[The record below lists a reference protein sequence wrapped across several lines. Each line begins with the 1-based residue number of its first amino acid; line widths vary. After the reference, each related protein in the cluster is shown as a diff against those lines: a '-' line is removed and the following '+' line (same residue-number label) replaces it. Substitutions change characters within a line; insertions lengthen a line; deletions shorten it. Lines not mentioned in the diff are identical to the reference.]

1 MLMYRSK
8 TAGVDEAGRGALAG
22 PIVAGAVILNAACP
36 ITGLKDSKKLTSN
49 RREVLFDEI
58 TIKSEA
64 WGAAVV
70 DNEEIDRIGIQKANL
85 VALERAVGML
95 SVIPDMV
102 VADWYKNDGFP
113 IRWLGVVRGEDM
125 YKEIAAASI
134 VAKVTRDRLMR
145 EMAEEYPEY
154 GFEKNKGYGS
164 PGHIA
169 AVERL
174 GVCPVHRTTFGPCRA
189 KLL

>member
-1 MLMYRSK
+1 MSRNK

-22 PIVAGAVILNAACP
+22 PIIAGAVILNTACP
-36 ITGLKDSKKLTSN
+36 IKGLKDSKKLTPN
-49 RREVLFDEI
+49 RREVLFNEI
-58 TIKSEA
+58 KVKSEA
-64 WGAAVV
+64 WSAAVV
-70 DNEEIDRIGIQKANL
+70 GNEEIDRLGIQKANL
-85 VALERAVGML
+85 IALERAVGIL
-95 SVIPDMV
+95 SVIPDIV

-125 YKEIAAASI
+125 YEEIAAASI

-145 EMAEEYPEY
+145 ELAEEYPKY

-164 PGHIA
+164 PGHISA
-169 AVERL
+169 IKRL
-174 GVCPVHRTTFGPCRA
+174 GICPVHRISFSPCRA